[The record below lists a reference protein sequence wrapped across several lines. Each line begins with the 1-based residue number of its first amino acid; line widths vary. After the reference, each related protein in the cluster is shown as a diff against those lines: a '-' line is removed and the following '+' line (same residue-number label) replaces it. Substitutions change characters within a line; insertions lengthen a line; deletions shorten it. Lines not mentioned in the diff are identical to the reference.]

1 MMIKNKMM
9 RTKMNQIS
17 SYISLSLGV
26 TVTKDRKFTILVLL
40 TQILIFAHIYNFL
53 VTQNSLLKKY

>member
-17 SYISLSLGV
+17 SYISLSLTV
-26 TVTKDRKFTILVLL
+26 AVTKDRKFTILVLL